1 MATRSSVNLPYIGDG
16 QFIRSESRAVP
27 VGDVTYERQVVVI
40 GDPNNADSF
49 LNLQNGSLPVTATDL
64 DIRNLSG
71 ATDTINISNI
81 TGTPFYQSG
90 TGGGT
95 VAVAAGRR
103 VCGITALAVGSD
115 GTITINGG
123 SVITVRAGNTFSYNP
138 NGNLIAPTIVFSASL
153 DYFIEGVS

>member
-16 QFIRSESRAVP
+16 QFIRSETVSFP
-27 VGDVTYERQVVVI
+27 VSGVTYERQVVVI
-40 GDPNNADSF
+40 GDPDNPNNYLSV
-49 LNLQNGSLPVTATDL
+49 QNGALPVSATDL

-71 ATDTINISNI
+71 ATDTVNISNL

-95 VAVAAGRR
+95 VTVAAGRR
-103 VCGITALAVGSD
+103 VCGITALAVGAD

-123 SVITVRAGNTFSYNP
+123 NVITVRAGSTFSYNP
-138 NGNLIAPTIVFSASL
+138 NGNLVAPTIVFSGSL
-153 DYFIEGVS
+153 DYFVEGVS